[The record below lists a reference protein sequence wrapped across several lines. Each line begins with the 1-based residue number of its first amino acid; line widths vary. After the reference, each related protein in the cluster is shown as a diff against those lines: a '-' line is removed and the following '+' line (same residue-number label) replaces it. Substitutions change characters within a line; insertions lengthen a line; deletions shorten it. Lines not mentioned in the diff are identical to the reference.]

1 MYRLLIVDADP
12 SVCEN
17 IKELIDWPH
26 YGFTCIM
33 TAASYTEAI
42 NKAIDM
48 CPHIVIVDIRLGE
61 HYGFELVAHLRSVG
75 SKSVFCM
82 ISKYDDSYYI
92 RKSMQACAQDF
103 LLKPVNAKEL
113 RSFVERILIN
123 ELSGSLPDSAYTRH
137 EIDPVLCVPYSNLSK
152 ITSKIILFIRSK
164 YQQSLSL
171 TAIAETLS
179 MSSKYIGRIFL
190 RDTGM
195 KFTDYLM
202 AYRMLE
208 AKRLI
213 VNTQEK
219 ISVIAGMVGYSQ
231 LNNFYTHFRS
241 YFGFSPSALRQ
252 FDSVHEPAVIP
263 SSPIK

>member
-17 IKELIDWPH
+17 IKELIAWPH
-26 YGFTCIM
+26 YGFTIIM

-48 CPHIVIVDIRLGE
+48 CPHIVIIDIRLGE

-75 SKSVFCM
+75 LKSVFCM

-171 TAIAETLS
+171 TAMSFRTVLSVVISRMMFLTSVGLSVTVAEQIHVPPQ
-179 MSSKYIGRIFL
+179 K
-190 RDTGM
+190 
-195 KFTDYLM
+195 
-202 AYRMLE
+202 
-208 AKRLI
+208 
-213 VNTQEK
+213 
-219 ISVIAGMVGYSQ
+219 
-231 LNNFYTHFRS
+231 
-241 YFGFSPSALRQ
+241 
-252 FDSVHEPAVIP
+252 
-263 SSPIK
+263 